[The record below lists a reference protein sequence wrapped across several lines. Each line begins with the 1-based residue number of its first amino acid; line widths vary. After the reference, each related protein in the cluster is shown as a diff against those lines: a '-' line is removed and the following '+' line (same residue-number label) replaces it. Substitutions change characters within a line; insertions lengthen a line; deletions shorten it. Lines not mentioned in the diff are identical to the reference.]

1 MATELPRY
9 TAKLMGDAGS
19 ADLSLARSYESL
31 SDTLFQFSQ
40 RVAGIVQKE
49 RAAQDK
55 AFIAGVNADAIKES
69 SRISNTVGTDYDL
82 FQKEEEEFTN
92 TYLEN
97 VPDHLKAA
105 AKSKIVYQFA
115 MKGTDVYKRY
125 QKKINAEA
133 INNKKVD
140 IETYTNN
147 LNETFGSYIESLSDG
162 SIDIDSSAS
171 QFYTES
177 LVDDFITMN
186 EELDSLVTKHNMS
199 PANKDKLRDEMK
211 QNLLQG
217 VFTSLIKVERDKGTD
232 SKFMMDLLLDPDKF
246 FAENYFMQLFPE
258 DTITLEDRQKVID
271 FASSHIDDINKKLD
285 REEKIADEEL
295 AKAQNNNYFGLID
308 QMITQPGSISYQ
320 QIDELW
326 SKNELTAK
334 QRADAKERIRNGEDF
349 KDDTSFI
356 YQLEQDF
363 ADPSMSKY
371 MLKQKIL
378 NNQTKL
384 STDSMKEFLTRADK
398 EVDELFERGLK
409 IIYAEINQFAD
420 EQTNPLLRKLGF
432 TGAENEVTRQMR
444 RDVDELQD
452 NIGVTIR
459 TKNELLIEWDKIKAR
474 YKEAQKTQ
482 QVSTAKVWPANWPG
496 TSDNHDINEV
506 KEFLYAEF
514 QNKSIDEAT
523 YMSQLEKLKQWQ

>member
-1 MATELPRY
+1 MANGLPRY
-9 TAKLMGDAGS
+9 EARYTPKSGQVDLTEARGYEQLSNTLLSFAQTFQAK
-19 ADLSLARSYESL
+19 AD
-31 SDTLFQFSQ
+31 
-40 RVAGIVQKE
+40 KE
-49 RAAQDK
+49 QLAQDK
-55 AFIAGVNADAIKES
+55 AFIASVNADAIKES

-82 FQKEEEEFTN
+82 FQKEEEDFTN

-97 VPDHLKAA
+97 VPDRLKAD

-125 QKKINAEA
+125 QKKINADA
-133 INNKKVD
+133 INTKKTN

-147 LNETFGSYIESLSDG
+147 LNETFGSYIEGITDG
-162 SIDIDSSAS
+162 SIDIDGSAS

-186 EELDSLVTKHNMS
+186 EELDSLVTKHNMT

-285 REEKIADEEL
+285 REQRIADEEL
-295 AKAQNNNYFGLID
+295 EKAQNNNYFGLID

-326 SKNELTAK
+326 SKGELTAK

-349 KDDTSFI
+349 RDDTSFI

-384 STDSMKEFLTRADK
+384 STDSMREFLNRADK

-420 EQTNPLLRKLGF
+420 EQTDPILRKFGI
-432 TGAENEVTRQMR
+432 TGIDNEITRQIR

-474 YKEAQKTQ
+474 YKEAQKNQ

-496 TSDNHDINEV
+496 TSDNHDINKV
-506 KEFLYAEF
+506 KEFLYTEF
-514 QNKSIDEAT
+514 ENKSIDKAT